1 MDLWQK
7 IEQHSLIQKHPSLF
21 EFFKFAVVGVVGTIV
36 DFSFYS
42 ILTRGFGLYYIYAT
56 AISVFLAILN
66 NFLLNKYWTFK
77 KGGSGRAKIEYLK
90 FLIVSLINYF
100 LNIGITYYIV
110 EYTQAETIFGTG
122 EDFFAKAV
130 AIAIVLFSNYF
141 GNKFWTFK
149 D

>member
-1 MDLWQK
+1 MNFWQK
-7 IEQHSLIQKHPSLF
+7 IEQNTLIQKHPFLF
-21 EFFKFAVVGVVGTIV
+21 EFLKFAVVGMIGTIV
-36 DFSFYS
+36 DFGIYS

-66 NFLLNKYWTFK
+66 NFFLNKYWTFK
-77 KGGSGRAKIEYLK
+77 KGSSGKAKTEYIK
-90 FLIVSLINYF
+90 FLTVSVVNYL

-110 EYTQAETIFGTG
+110 EFTHAEATFGVN
-122 EDFFAKAV
+122 EDFFAKVV

-141 GNKFWTFK
+141 GNKFWTFR